1 MRVLWDADVVLD
13 VLLEREPNH
22 RGSARLMSKVE
33 RGEIAG
39 YLCDTTVVTL
49 HGVAERLVG
58 PERAAR
64 ELQKLLLMFDVA
76 AVNRI
81 VLESALVLKGLE
93 FENALLY
100 EVARHVGA
108 EAITT
113 RSFAPFKGA
122 DIPIAPPE
130 KLLKMLTQK
139 GRAHAEAWS

>member
-13 VLLEREPNH
+13 VLLEREPGDK
-22 RGSARLMSKVE
+22 GSARLMSKVE

-49 HGVAERLVG
+49 HAVAERLVG
-58 PERAAR
+58 PERARR
-64 ELQKLLLMFDVA
+64 ELRKLLLLFDVA
-76 AVNRI
+76 PVNRV

-100 EVARHVGA
+100 EAARHVGV

-113 RSFAPFKGA
+113 RSFAAFKGA
-122 DIPIAPPE
+122 DIPIGAPE
-130 KLLKMLTQK
+130 KLLKMLSQK